1 MDLAAGL
8 LEAGAVRLSPRSPFT
23 WASGLKSPIYCDNR
37 QLLGFPELRP
47 ASRRPWPQRAALAQ
61 PTLIAGTSTAGIP
74 WAALVADQL
83 GLPMAYVRP
92 EPKNHGMGRQVEGPS
107 GAGHRV
113 VLIEDLI
120 STGGSSIRCV
130 EALRQEGAEVLEVLA
145 LFSYGLP
152 QAEAAFL
159 AAAVPL
165 GVLATFEELAARAG
179 TQGILDPADLASL
192 ARMAAPTPR
201 PGARRSEVGDSHEA
215 LHPHRR
221 RRHHRTVRR
230 RPGPQVPPAPGGL
243 RHAG

>member
-1 MDLAAGL
+1 MTPDPSLIPVDVAAGL

-23 WASGLKSPIYCDNR
+23 WASGLKAPIYCDNR
-37 QLLGFPELRP
+37 QLLGFPDLRSGIK
-47 ASRRPWPQRAALAQ
+47 AALCERAALAH

-74 WAALVADQL
+74 WAAMVADQL

-152 QAEAAFL
+152 RAEAAFQ

-165 GVLATFEELAARAG
+165 AVLATFDDLAARAG
-179 TQGILDPADLASL
+179 SQGILDPADLASL
-192 ARMAAPTPR
+192 AEWRADTAAWS
-201 PGARRSEVGDSHEA
+201 RRFE
-215 LHPHRR
+215 
-221 RRHHRTVRR
+221 
-230 RPGPQVPPAPGGL
+230 
-243 RHAG
+243 

>member
-1 MDLAAGL
+1 MTILDLAAGL
-8 LEAGAVRLSPRSPFT
+8 LDAGAVRLSPKSPFT

-37 QLLGFPELRP
+37 QLLGFPDLRSGIK
-47 ASRRPWPQRAALAQ
+47 AALCERAALAH

-74 WAALVADQL
+74 WAAMVADQL

-152 QAEAAFL
+152 RAEAAFQ

-165 GVLATFEELAARAG
+165 AVLATFDDLAARAG
-179 TQGILDPADLASL
+179 SQGILDPADLASL
-192 ARMAAPTPR
+192 AEWRADTAAWS
-201 PGARRSEVGDSHEA
+201 RRFE
-215 LHPHRR
+215 
-221 RRHHRTVRR
+221 
-230 RPGPQVPPAPGGL
+230 
-243 RHAG
+243 